1 LLLNFRTQ
9 IITVAY
15 PIINTS
21 YAAYLFQGVI
31 DIGDEKEL
39 VIADGNFMICVIYF
53 GSISV
58 MALEIHHGLL

>member
-1 LLLNFRTQ
+1 
-9 IITVAY
+9 V
-15 PIINTS
+15 
-21 YAAYLFQGVI
+21 VI

-39 VIADGNFMICVIYF
+39 VIADGNFTICVICF